1 MSISPT
7 NRSPIIVQFWNILKL
22 GIEIQEQKFYNI
34 GTKGRDCGG
43 RKMKSEKNNIQ
54 ILTNYINKTK
64 NPQLFINQ
72 LFSLFEP
79 RLNEIP
85 NGHKKMKFGRR

>member
-1 MSISPT
+1 
-7 NRSPIIVQFWNILKL
+7 
-22 GIEIQEQKFYNI
+22 
-34 GTKGRDCGG
+34 
-43 RKMKSEKNNIQ
+43 MKSEKNNIQ

-85 NGHKKMKFGRR
+85 NGHKKMKIGRR